1 MSSTT
6 ASPSFALSRARVASS
21 SRATSRAVRSLR
33 GERGACRGVAPRKSA
48 TRGGSCVARVSRYD
62 DVEEITD
69 MMLATSA
76 VGAIGSACSV
86 YALVASL
93 EATSSTAVLVAA
105 GLVESEEV
113 LAMEYSTSRVRAAA
127 VAPPVDIV
135 AEEEERTG
143 QELFECEIQSIRC
156 VI

>member
-1 MSSTT
+1 
-6 ASPSFALSRARVASS
+6 
-21 SRATSRAVRSLR
+21 
-33 GERGACRGVAPRKSA
+33 
-48 TRGGSCVARVSRYD
+48 
-62 DVEEITD
+62 

-143 QELFECEIQSIRC
+143 QELFECGLELASQRDWRTRTAHHDAKHMRALRNLAEHSVRDRGC
-156 VI
+156 HGYRR

>member
-1 MSSTT
+1 
-6 ASPSFALSRARVASS
+6 
-21 SRATSRAVRSLR
+21 
-33 GERGACRGVAPRKSA
+33 
-48 TRGGSCVARVSRYD
+48 
-62 DVEEITD
+62 